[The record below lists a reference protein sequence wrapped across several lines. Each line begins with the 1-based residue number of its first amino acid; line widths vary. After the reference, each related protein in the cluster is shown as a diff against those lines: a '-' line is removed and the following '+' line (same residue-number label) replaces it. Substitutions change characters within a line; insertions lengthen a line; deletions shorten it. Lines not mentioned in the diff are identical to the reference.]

1 MFSSPKPILLNL
13 MRIFILGAAATCS
26 FALADTEKLPAGYYD
41 LGQMPTVA
49 QIAGWD
55 IDIRPDGIGLPK
67 GEGSVEAGEYIYEEK
82 CSLCHGSFGEGVDGY
97 PILAGGEGSL
107 TDMRPQKTVGSYW
120 RFSSTLWDYINRTM
134 PFNEPE
140 SLNADEVYALVAYV
154 LYLNDL
160 VEDDLVLNHQ
170 NLADIHLPNEKNFV
184 ADPRPDVFNQRCMS
198 DCKKD
203 EKITIASSA
212 KLKVIP
218 PASASHSISTF
229 VNQSGEQVYRRYCAL
244 CHKSGLG
251 GAPIVG
257 ANGDWLAR
265 MSVGAPALVQHAI
278 DGFTGSSGMM
288 PPKGGFVNLTDA
300 QVGDAV
306 LYMIEGSH

>member
-1 MFSSPKPILLNL
+1 MYSSPKPIFLNL
-13 MRIFILGAAATCS
+13 IRLLILGVAACS
-26 FALADTEKLPAGYYD
+26 FASADTEKLPAGYYGI
-41 LGQMPTVA
+41 GQMPSVTE
-49 QIAGWD
+49 IAGWD
-55 IDIRPDGIGLPK
+55 IDVRPDGKGLPK

-97 PILAGGEGSL
+97 PILAGGEESL
-107 TDMRPQKTVGSYW
+107 TDMRPIKTVGSYW

-140 SLNADEVYALVAYV
+140 SLKADEVFALVAYV
-154 LYLNDL
+154 LYL
-160 VEDDLVLNHQ
+160 DDLVDEDFVLNNK
-170 NLADIHLPNEKNFV
+170 NLVDIHLPNETNFV

-203 EKITIASSA
+203 EEITIASSV
-212 KLKVIP
+212 KLIVIP
-218 PASASHSISTF
+218 PASASHSISTS
-229 VNQSGEQVYRRYCAL
+229 VTHSGEQVYNRYCGL

-257 ANGDWLAR
+257 ANNDWLAR
-265 MSVGAPALVQHAI
+265 MDLGASALIQHAI

-306 LYMIEGSH
+306 HYMIEGSH